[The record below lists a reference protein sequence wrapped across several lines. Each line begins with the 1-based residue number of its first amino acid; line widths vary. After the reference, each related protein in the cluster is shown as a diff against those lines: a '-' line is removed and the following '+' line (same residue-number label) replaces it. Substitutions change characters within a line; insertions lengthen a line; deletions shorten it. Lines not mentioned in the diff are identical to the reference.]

1 MFASFRR
8 RITGGYVLLAVLL
21 IVVVVGTSTALAF
34 VLYSHEI
41 NDAVAGASQRASEE
55 AAQYAQAH
63 QTLAQAAPVIAR
75 SIGRGRFR
83 IAVFDDNHKLLA
95 ENERPEHPN
104 AGRSVAQ
111 AIGAAI
117 GLPRARV
124 PVQGGTVFIAADFD
138 RFGQIL
144 IWYWSIVLP
153 VGALAVLIA
162 WLIGRRLTA
171 RAVGPLADVTQSLQ
185 RIAAGDLAPD
195 RLLRSAG
202 ELRELTTAYNDVV
215 LRLASATAERRQ
227 TESQMRQ
234 FIADAGHELRTPL
247 TVIMGYLDLLRSGGL
262 RGEPAAA
269 ESAYG
274 TMLEES
280 RRMRALIERLILLAR
295 LDRAPA
301 AAQSAPFDIGALV
314 KRAVASAAPLAQK
327 ERVTVRDGV
336 RNAVVFGDEAEIYE
350 GIKNVI
356 DNAIKYAPDAP
367 VRVEVNDD
375 DAYVAVSVSDAGP
388 GMEPQDAAHAFDR
401 FYRGANKYDVEG
413 SGLGLAIA
421 QRAAERA
428 GGSITLRSAPGE
440 GTCVVMRFPRL
451 SGNSQPAAV

>member
-1 MFASFRR
+1 
-8 RITGGYVLLAVLL
+8 
-21 IVVVVGTSTALAF
+21 
-34 VLYSHEI
+34 
-41 NDAVAGASQRASEE
+41 
-55 AAQYAQAH
+55 
-63 QTLAQAAPVIAR
+63 
-75 SIGRGRFR
+75 
-83 IAVFDDNHKLLA
+83 
-95 ENERPEHPN
+95 
-104 AGRSVAQ
+104 
-111 AIGAAI
+111 
-117 GLPRARV
+117 
-124 PVQGGTVFIAADFD
+124 
-138 RFGQIL
+138 
-144 IWYWSIVLP
+144 
-153 VGALAVLIA
+153 
-162 WLIGRRLTA
+162 
-171 RAVGPLADVTQSLQ
+171 
-185 RIAAGDLAPD
+185 
-195 RLLRSAG
+195 
-202 ELRELTTAYNDVV
+202 
-215 LRLASATAERRQ
+215 
-227 TESQMRQ
+227 
-234 FIADAGHELRTPL
+234 
-247 TVIMGYLDLLRSGGL
+247 
-262 RGEPAAA
+262 
-269 ESAYG
+269 
-274 TMLEES
+274 
-280 RRMRALIERLILLAR
+280 MRALIERLILLAR

-314 KRAVASAAPLAQK
+314 KRAVASAAPLVQK

-440 GTCVVMRFPRL
+440 GTYVVMRFPRL